1 MILTASD
8 IQFRSTVSHKLAAGA
23 TGRLQSPTP
32 PHTRRPLASP
42 SRPLS
47 KKKTGPSVPRP
58 HAVTAPLLRSP
69 EITERLA
76 DTAHVCLT
84 HSLSLTL
91 CSGPITTDEDVKSPR
106 LRVSHRFTRTK
117 GISLYV
123 LLRRIEQSWTAAVL
137 LLQGQRLDQLVRKF
151 LSLYDTPGSPC
162 LNFMQDK

>member
-32 PHTRRPLASP
+32 TPAPRLS

-123 LLRRIEQSWTAAVL
+123 LLRWIEQSWTAAVL

>member
-23 TGRLQSPTP
+23 TGRLQSPP
-32 PHTRRPLASP
+32 PRRLASP

-91 CSGPITTDEDVKSPR
+91 CSGPIAADKDVKSPR

-123 LLRRIEQSWTAAVL
+123 LLRWIEQSWTAAVL

-151 LSLYDTPGSPC
+151 LSQYMTLLGAHA
-162 LNFMQDK
+162 